1 MEEEL
6 GEKRGDF
13 LMTFTEDEWEFMKS
27 DLQFMFRAL
36 VRAGCQ
42 MPTVLVVDDDIK
54 FSFQAFRQ
62 HLRDAD
68 DWNQPGLLILKMYRP
83 EDGSTARSKVELFV
97 PLYPTLEE
105 ASQAGLVDATGL
117 LTGHQN

>member
-13 LMTFTEDEWEFMKS
+13 LMTFTSDEWEFMKP
-27 DLQFMFRAL
+27 DLQYMFRAL
-36 VRAGCQ
+36 FRAGCQ
-42 MPTVLVVDDDIK
+42 MPTVLVVDDAIR

-68 DWNQPGLLILKMYRP
+68 DWDQPGLLILKMYRP
-83 EDGSTARSKVELFV
+83 EDGSTAVQKSSCSCRFTQHLRKRRKPVWSTA
-97 PLYPTLEE
+97 P
-105 ASQAGLVDATGL
+105 AC
-117 LTGHQN
+117 